1 MKVIL
6 SDIKTVVCILSLQKY
21 GVGETILTNQSTCV
35 EMSDLQTL
43 NNVIEQITRMKEM
56 NYSLVPYILNIDDTV
71 ESLEKIRDFF
81 LDTEQNMSYNIGEG

>member
-1 MKVIL
+1 
-6 SDIKTVVCILSLQKY
+6 
-21 GVGETILTNQSTCV
+21 
-35 EMSDLQTL
+35 MSDLQTL
-43 NNVIEQITRMKEM
+43 NKVIEQITWMKEM

>member
-1 MKVIL
+1 
-6 SDIKTVVCILSLQKY
+6 
-21 GVGETILTNQSTCV
+21 
-35 EMSDLQTL
+35 MSDLQTL

-71 ESLEKIRDFF
+71 KSLEKIRDFF

>member
-1 MKVIL
+1 VK
-6 SDIKTVVCILSLQKY
+6 
-21 GVGETILTNQSTCV
+21 
-35 EMSDLQTL
+35 MSDLQTL
-43 NNVIEQITRMKEM
+43 NDVIEQVVWMKEM

>member
-1 MKVIL
+1 
-6 SDIKTVVCILSLQKY
+6 
-21 GVGETILTNQSTCV
+21 
-35 EMSDLQTL
+35 MSDLQTL
-43 NNVIEQITRMKEM
+43 NDVIEQVVWMKEM

>member
-1 MKVIL
+1 
-6 SDIKTVVCILSLQKY
+6 
-21 GVGETILTNQSTCV
+21 
-35 EMSDLQTL
+35 MSDLQTL